1 MNSLQERLNSLTP
14 DELERGAQEFDMI
27 YTDFINNHVNRN
39 IPIRE
44 NGIRKVFKK
53 IRKFFSWNRKS

>member
-1 MNSLQERLNSLTP
+1 MHFLQERLNRLTP

-27 YTDFINNHVNRN
+27 YTDFINNHLNRN
-39 IPIRE
+39 NSIRE

-53 IRKFFSWNRKS
+53 IRYFFSWNRKS